1 MSRPGFVPSEMPAR
15 DQADLQKMFEP
26 SSSEESTQSGEKL
39 AKGADLEH
47 ETRFRVTA
55 EQKKRRM

>member
-1 MSRPGFVPSEMPAR
+1 MPAR